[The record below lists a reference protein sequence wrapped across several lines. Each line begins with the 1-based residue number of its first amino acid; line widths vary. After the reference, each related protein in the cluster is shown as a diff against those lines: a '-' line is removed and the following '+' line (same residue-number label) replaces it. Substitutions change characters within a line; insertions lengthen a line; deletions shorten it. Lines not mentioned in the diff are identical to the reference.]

1 MPAKATISQFI
12 REKCQELGFDAS
24 GMAKADFLAEDAPRL
39 NAWLEKGNQGAMSYM
54 ENHFDLRLDP
64 RKLVNGTKSV
74 LTVFQN
80 YYSEYEQ
87 PDGIPKIS
95 KYAYGKDY
103 HKVIKKK
110 LQSLLNDLQQFG
122 NIQGRAFTDSA
133 PILERSWAQKSGI
146 GWVGKNGMLLNKKLG
161 SFYFIGVLLLD
172 IELEYDQP
180 FPTDHCGTC
189 TKCIDACP
197 TDAILPNK
205 EINGSQ
211 CISYYTIEL
220 KDALINTDKK
230 WDDWV
235 FGCDICQNVC
245 PWNRF
250 SIVNNEPAFQPKE
263 AILNKSAEEWA
274 DMTQEAF
281 SILSQ
286 ASPIKRT
293 KLEGMKRN
301 VGFVKKVNFE

>member
-1 MPAKATISQFI
+1 MSTKAAISQFI
-12 REKCQELGFDAS
+12 KEKCQVLGFDEF
-24 GMAKADFLAEDAPRL
+24 GIAKAGYLVEDAPRL
-39 NAWLEKGNQGAMSYM
+39 EAWLKKENHGSMRYM

-64 RKLVNGTKSV
+64 RKLMNGTKSV

-80 YYSEYEQ
+80 YYPEYEQ
-87 PDGIPKIS
+87 AEGLPKIS

-110 LQSLLNDLQQFG
+110 LQSILNDLQQFG

-146 GWVGKNGMLLNKKLG
+146 GWVGKNGMLINKKMG
-161 SFYFIGVLLLD
+161 SFFFIGILLLD
-172 IELEYDQP
+172 VELEYDNP

-197 TDAILPNK
+197 TEAILPNK

-220 KDALINTDKK
+220 KEAVINTYKK
-230 WDDWV
+230 WDDWI
-235 FGCDICQNVC
+235 FGCDVCQDVC

-250 SIVNNEPAFQPKE
+250 SIVNNEPAFAPRKD
-263 AILNKSAEEWA
+263 ILETTAEEWEE
-274 DMTQEAF
+274 MSQEAF
-281 SILSQ
+281 SVLSR
-286 ASPIKRT
+286 ASPIKRA
-293 KLEGMKRN
+293 KWKGLKRN
-301 VGFVKKVNFE
+301 IQFISKD

>member
-1 MPAKATISQFI
+1 MASKQAISQFV
-12 REKCQELGFDAS
+12 RDKSHELGFDEC
-24 GMAKADFLAEDAPRL
+24 GIAKADFLAEDAPRL
-39 NAWLEKGNQGAMSYM
+39 EKWLNDGHHGQMQYM
-54 ENHFDLRLDP
+54 ANNFDLRLDP
-64 RKLVNGTKSV
+64 RKLVNGTKTV

-80 YYSEYEQ
+80 YFPEKEQ
-87 PDGIPKIS
+87 PEGVPKIS

-110 LQSLLNDLQQFG
+110 LQQILNGLQQFG

-133 PILERSWAQKSGI
+133 PVLERSWAQKSGI
-146 GWVGKNGMLLNKKLG
+146 GWVGKNGMLINKKLG

-172 IELEYDQP
+172 IELEYDNP

-220 KDALINTDKK
+220 KEAVINADKK

-235 FGCDICQNVC
+235 FGCDICQDVC

-250 SIVNNEPAFQPKE
+250 SSPTAEKAFSPRFD
-263 AILNKSAEEWA
+263 ILNTSALEWQYMNEES
-274 DMTQEAF
+274 F
-281 SILSQ
+281 KVISQ

-293 KLEGMKRN
+293 KLSGMQRN
-301 VGFVKKVNFE
+301 VGFIKK

>member
-1 MPAKATISQFI
+1 LVTKAAISRFI
-12 REKCQELGFDAS
+12 SEKSIELGFDAC
-24 GMAKADFLAEDAPRL
+24 GIAEADFLSEDAPRL
-39 NAWLEKGNQGAMSYM
+39 EAWLQKDFHGDMSYM
-54 ENHFDLRLDP
+54 ENHFDKRLDP
-64 RKLVNGTKSV
+64 RKLLDGTRSV
-74 LTVFQN
+74 VTVIQN
-80 YYSEYEQ
+80 YFPEYKQ
-87 PDGIPKIS
+87 PKDVPQIS

-110 LQSLLNDLQQFG
+110 LQKILDGLQQFG

-146 GWVGKNGMLLNKKLG
+146 GWLGKNGMLINKKLG

-172 IELEYDQP
+172 VELNYEAY

-197 TDAILPNK
+197 TQAILPNK

-220 KDALINTDKK
+220 KDSLIQTDKT
-230 WDDWV
+230 WDDWM
-235 FGCDICQNVC
+235 FGCDVCQDVC

-250 SIVNNEPAFQPKE
+250 ATTNTEKAFEPRKEILGKTQDEWLAMNE
-263 AILNKSAEEWA
+263 
-274 DMTQEAF
+274 DAF
-281 SILSQ
+281 SVLSQ
-286 ASPIKRT
+286 ASPIKRS
-293 KLEGMKRN
+293 KLEGIKRN
-301 VGFVKKVNFE
+301 VSFLKKT

>member
-1 MPAKATISQFI
+1 M
-12 REKCQELGFDAS
+12 GFDFC
-24 GMAKADFLAEDAPRL
+24 GIAKADFLSEDAPRL
-39 NAWLEKGNQGAMSYM
+39 ENWLNKGQHGQMAYM
-54 ENHFDLRLDP
+54 ANNFDKRLDP

-80 YYSEYEQ
+80 YYPENRQ
-87 PDGIPKIS
+87 AANMPQIA

-110 LQSLLNDLQQFG
+110 LQTLLNDLQQFG

-133 PILERSWAQKSGI
+133 PVLERSWAQKSGI
-146 GWVGKNGMLLNKKLG
+146 GWVGKNGMLINKKSG
-161 SFYFIGVLLLD
+161 SFYFIGILLLD
-172 IELEYDQP
+172 IELEYDNP

-197 TDAILPNK
+197 TNAILPNK
-205 EINGSQ
+205 EIAGSQ

-220 KDALINTDKK
+220 KDAVINSDKK
-230 WDDWV
+230 WADWI
-235 FGCDICQNVC
+235 FGCDICQDVC

-250 SIVNNEPAFQPKE
+250 STPNQEPAFEPKID
-263 AILNKSAEEWA
+263 ILNTSKEEWE
-274 DMTQEAF
+274 DMQEEHF
-281 SILSQ
+281 SLLSQ
-286 ASPIKRT
+286 ASPIKRA

-301 VGFVKKVNFE
+301 LRFIR